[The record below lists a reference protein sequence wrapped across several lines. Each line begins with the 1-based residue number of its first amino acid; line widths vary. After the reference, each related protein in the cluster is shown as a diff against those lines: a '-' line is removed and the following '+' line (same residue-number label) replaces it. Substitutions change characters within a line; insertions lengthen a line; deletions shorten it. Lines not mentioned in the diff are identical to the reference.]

1 MRRRAFLLPSSPN
14 STLSTFLYINK
25 IFKTKL
31 KIKHI
36 CFRKIKF
43 QQNQIDFKELIDSVS
58 NSNGLI
64 LDCHSICPCELSIQL
79 RLRYNGRRRL
89 FVLCGEKTPLD
100 DDDDEDGDYDMGQ
113 IRNKKSVDKWRGG
126 VYNSINILHKG
137 GARSK
142 GFFFCQGKKIS
153 KERNTLGGGK
163 LFTRR
168 KFFC

>member
-1 MRRRAFLLPSSPN
+1 MSKNKSSKIFIKNLSFSNCTSTSNNFRNINSSQAKKGNMISYGCLNLTLTLELNEKDLAQNNISWTNLKNYDSLSFIKTNKSLWSRIKLSSTN

-25 IFKTKL
+25 IFKSKI

-79 RLRYNGRRRL
+79 RLRYNGKRRL
-89 FVLCGEKTPLD
+89 
-100 DDDDEDGDYDMGQ
+100 
-113 IRNKKSVDKWRGG
+113 S
-126 VYNSINILHKG
+126 
-137 GARSK
+137 
-142 GFFFCQGKKIS
+142 
-153 KERNTLGGGK
+153 
-163 LFTRR
+163 
-168 KFFC
+168 